1 MALSYVIAYLL
12 TRKTMKTAKP
22 SNKVS
27 RIALA
32 NNLGVY
38 QRLLWQAFSK
48 PCIETGITGEVL
60 LGVAVG
66 AITRNAFRDRNI
78 GIKFFERFGGFTQLL
93 KL

>member
-1 MALSYVIAYLL
+1 
-12 TRKTMKTAKP
+12 MKMAKP